1 MNNEELIKLAIE
13 ESRANL
19 ENNYTKG
26 GPFGAVIV
34 KNGEIIASAHNTV
47 IESIDATAHAEVNAI
62 RLASQKLKTHDL
74 RGCILYTSAE
84 PCPMCLSAIIWANIK
99 EVYYANTR
107 KDADNIGFRDD
118 IIYEYL
124 DGKNK
129 EIINIIKSVINSEEF
144 TGLVVEKAKLRVT
157 SCRFF

>member
-99 EVYYANTR
+99 EVYYANTK
-107 KDADNIGFRDD
+107 KDVADIGFRDD

-124 DGKNK
+124 KGNEKETITLHHMEIEEAKKVFDEFKKIKNK
-129 EIINIIKSVINSEEF
+129 EIY
-144 TGLVVEKAKLRVT
+144 
-157 SCRFF
+157 

>member
-13 ESRANL
+13 ESKANL

-99 EVYYANTR
+99 EVYYANTK
-107 KDADNIGFRDD
+107 KDVADIGFRDD

-124 DGKNK
+124 KGNEKETITLNHMDIEEAKKVFDDFKKIKNR
-129 EIINIIKSVINSEEF
+129 EIY
-144 TGLVVEKAKLRVT
+144 
-157 SCRFF
+157 